1 MVSVAMAF
9 YNGKTY
15 IEEQIDSIL
24 RNLKEKDELVIS
36 VDDDSDGSDQILKK
50 RAQADMRIRVVKGP
64 GNGVV
69 PNFQNA
75 LQHCRGDIIFIADQ
89 DDVWKEKK
97 VSKVLEVFQDPD
109 VMCVVHNAEIVDGN
123 LVPSGET
130 TFQWRES
137 GTGFWKNMKKN
148 SYIGCCM
155 AVRKE
160 ILKKVLPIPEKVWI
174 HDQWIGLLTEQ
185 LGTVV
190 FLEEPLLLYR
200 RHGENVTELT
210 HGTVSSMIKK
220 RWFMYREIKK
230 RIDQWKKQS

>member
-36 VDDDSDGSDQILKK
+36 VDDASDGSDQILKK

-75 LQHCRGDIIFIADQ
+75 LRHCRGEIIVIADQ

-97 VSKVLEVFQDPD
+97 VSKVLEAFQDPD

-123 LVPSGET
+123 LVSSGET

-160 ILKKVLPIPEKVWI
+160 IYIRTPQKIAEERARIRGDKLKDFKQRWVSENKQFTDYENRHTFEWHLRNDRPFDESVDKVCSWI
-174 HDQWIGLLTEQ
+174 QI
-185 LGTVV
+185 
-190 FLEEPLLLYR
+190 
-200 RHGENVTELT
+200 ELD
-210 HGTVSSMIKK
+210 K
-220 RWFMYREIKK
+220 RNEVIE
-230 RIDQWKKQS
+230 

>member
-36 VDDDSDGSDQILKK
+36 VDDASDGSDQILKK

-97 VSKVLEVFQDPD
+97 VSKVLF
-109 VMCVVHNAEIVDGN
+109 
-123 LVPSGET
+123 
-130 TFQWRES
+130 REDA
-137 GTGFWKNMKKN
+137 
-148 SYIGCCM
+148 CC
-155 AVRKE
+155 
-160 ILKKVLPIPEKVWI
+160 
-174 HDQWIGLLTEQ
+174 
-185 LGTVV
+185 
-190 FLEEPLLLYR
+190 
-200 RHGENVTELT
+200 
-210 HGTVSSMIKK
+210 
-220 RWFMYREIKK
+220 RW
-230 RIDQWKKQS
+230 

>member
-36 VDDDSDGSDQILKK
+36 VDDASDGSDQILKK

-75 LQHCRGDIIFIADQ
+75 LRHCRGEIIFIADQ

-97 VSKVLEVFQDPD
+97 VSKVLEAFQDPD

-123 LVPSGET
+123 LVSSGET

-174 HDQWIGLLTEQ
+174 HDQWIGLLAEQ